1 MKSPKE
7 TVKEKIR
14 DKHVNRTGM
23 ALSPK
28 HAKEMVEGASK
39 TKPSMVGDEMGIAT
53 LRSSYAR
60 DAEPIGSIPP
70 PATVK
75 GAAKT
80 AMKAL
85 TGEHASVLLDK
96 MGARLAFER
105 TGTRLYG
112 ALIGKVET
120 LGTANG
126 AGPSVDRLV
135 QIMREEQQHFE
146 MLKQAMIDMGG
157 DPTAMTPSAD
167 VEATLSEGVA
177 KVLVDARTD
186 VHQSLEAILLAEL
199 ADNDGWT
206 MLIELAR
213 SMGQDDL
220 ADQFLK
226 ALKEEEEH
234 LGDVRAWVSA
244 STLAKAGT
252 SKKKGKTTSAEAR
265 R

>member
-28 HAKEMVEGASK
+28 HAKEMIEGASK
-39 TKPSMVGDEMGIAT
+39 TKPSMAGDEKAIAT
-53 LRSSYAR
+53 VRSAYVH

-96 MGARLAFER
+96 LGARLAFER
-105 TGTRLYG
+105 TGTRLYE
-112 ALIGKVET
+112 ALIGKLEV
-120 LGTANG
+120 LGTIDG
-126 AGPSVDRLV
+126 GPSVDRLT
-135 QIMREEQQHFE
+135 QILREEQQHFD
-146 MLKQAMIDMGG
+146 MLKHAIEEMGG

-167 VEATLSEGVA
+167 VEATLSSGVP
-177 KVLVDARTD
+177 KVLGDARTD
-186 VHQSLEAILLAEL
+186 LHQSLEAILIAEL

-213 SMGQDDL
+213 SLGQDQL
-220 ADQFLK
+220 ASDFDK
-226 ALKEEEEH
+226 ALREEEEH
-234 LGDVRAWVSA
+234 LRDVRAWVTS

-252 SKKKGKTTSAEAR
+252 KKKAAKTTGAEAR

>member
-14 DKHVNRTGM
+14 EKHVNRTGL

-28 HAKEMVEGASK
+28 HSKDLLEGATK
-39 TKPSMVGDEMGIAT
+39 TKPSMAGDEQGIAT
-53 LRSSYAR
+53 VRAAYAR
-60 DAEPIGSIPP
+60 DSGPIGSIPP
-70 PATVK
+70 PASVK

-105 TGTRLYG
+105 VGTRLYE

-120 LGTANG
+120 LGSDG
-126 AGPSVDRLV
+126 AGPRIDRLT
-135 QIMREEQQHFE
+135 QILREEQQHFD
-146 MLKQAMIDMGG
+146 MLKDAMIRMGG

-167 VEATLSEGVA
+167 IEAVLSEGVP
-177 KVLVDARTD
+177 KVIVDARTD
-186 VHQSLEAILLAEL
+186 VHQCLHAILLAEL
-199 ADNDGWT
+199 ADNDGWM
-206 MLIELAR
+206 MLVELAR
-213 SMGQDDL
+213 SLGQDEL
-220 ADQFLK
+220 ADEFMK
-226 ALKEEEEH
+226 ALQEEEQH
-234 LGDVRAWVSA
+234 LRDVRGWMSA
-244 STLAKAGT
+244 STLAMAGT
-252 SKKKGKTTSAEAR
+252 KKKAGKTTGAEAR

>member
-14 DKHVNRTGM
+14 EKHVNRTGM

-28 HAKEMVEGASK
+28 HAKDLLDGAVK
-39 TKPSMVGDEMGIAT
+39 TKPSMAGDEQGIAT
-53 LRSSYAR
+53 VRAAYAR
-60 DAEPIGSIPP
+60 DAGPIGSIPP

-105 TGTRLYG
+105 TGTRLYE

-120 LGTANG
+120 LGMSDG
-126 AGPSVDRLV
+126 AGPTVDRLT
-135 QIMREEQQHFE
+135 QILREEQQHFD
-146 MLKQAMIDMGG
+146 MLKDAMMRMGG

-167 VEATLSEGVA
+167 IEAVLSQGVP
-177 KVLVDARTD
+177 KVIVDARTD
-186 VHQSLEAILLAEL
+186 VHQCLEAILIAEL
-199 ADNDGWT
+199 ADNDGWM
-206 MLIELAR
+206 MLVELAR
-213 SMGQDDL
+213 SLGQDEL
-220 ADQFLK
+220 ADEFLK
-226 ALKEEEEH
+226 ALQEEEQH
-234 LGDVRAWVSA
+234 LRDVRAWVSA

-252 SKKKGKTTSAEAR
+252 KKKAGKTPGAEAR